1 MIKGFAIAAIRW
13 YQRVAPAR
21 LRDACRFEPTCSN
34 YAIKAIEKHGV
45 ANGCLEAAG
54 RICRCQYPNGGQD
67 LP

>member
-21 LRDACRFEPTCSN
+21 LRDACRFKPTCSN
-34 YAIKAIEKHGV
+34 YAIKAIEMHGV
-45 ANGCLEAAG
+45 KNGCLKAVG
-54 RICRCQYPNGGQD
+54 RICRCRYPNGGQD